1 MIFKK
6 SLHVKGFLFER
17 IDVIFSY
24 ILSSVNQIQ
33 SLTDEELAKRS
44 VSNTAY
50 FGELIERYDTTLLRY
65 VMRRSHATKEDAE
78 DIVQNSF
85 IKMYRNIN
93 DFDYT
98 LKFSSWAY
106 RITHNELIDWYRKQ
120 KSRPQLIV
128 SQNDEDIFASIAG
141 DINIEQSAIQ
151 EEIKKEI
158 EAVIQTLDPK
168 YQEVVTLRFFED
180 KSYDEI
186 ADILQ
191 IPAGTVAIRLSRAK
205 KILQDALQVY
215 S

>member
-1 MIFKK
+1 MPP
-6 SLHVKGFLFER
+6 LTP
-17 IDVIFSY
+17 
-24 ILSSVNQIQ
+24 
-33 SLTDEELAKRS
+33 LTDEELAKRS
-44 VSNTAY
+44 VSDTAP
-50 FGELIERYDTTLLRY
+50 FGELIERYEATLLRY

-93 DFDYT
+93 DFDST

-120 KSRPQLIV
+120 KSRPQLV
-128 SQNDEDIFASIAG
+128 FGDKDEDIFASIAG
-141 DINIEQSAIQ
+141 DMNIEKSAI
-151 EEIKKEI
+151 EAETKKEI
-158 EAVIQTLDPK
+158 KDIIETLDTK
-168 YQEVVTLRFFED
+168 YQEIISLRFFED

-191 IPAGTVAIRLSRAK
+191 IPPGTVAIRLSRAK
-205 KILQDALQVY
+205 KILEEKLQAY

>member
-1 MIFKK
+1 MKEIHFPFVYTNVVQ
-6 SLHVKGFLFER
+6 SLTT
-17 IDVIFSY
+17 
-24 ILSSVNQIQ
+24 
-33 SLTDEELAKRS
+33 LTDEELAKRS
-44 VSNTAY
+44 VSDTAP
-50 FGELIERYDTTLLRY
+50 FGELIQRYEATLFRY

-93 DFDYT
+93 DFDSS

-120 KSRPQLIV
+120 KSRPQLIIGDK
-128 SQNDEDIFASIAG
+128 DEDIFSTIAG
-141 DINIEQSAIQ
+141 DINIEKEAIQ
-151 EEIKKEI
+151 KETRKEI
-158 EAVIQTLDPK
+158 EKVIQDLDPK
-168 YQEVVTLRFFED
+168 YQEIIMLRFFEE

-186 ADILQ
+186 SDILE

-205 KILQDALQVY
+205 KILEDSLKAY

>member
-1 MIFKK
+1 MPP
-6 SLHVKGFLFER
+6 LT
-17 IDVIFSY
+17 
-24 ILSSVNQIQ
+24 

-44 VSNTAY
+44 VTDTAA
-50 FGELIERYDTTLLRY
+50 FGELIERYEATLLRY

-93 DFDYT
+93 DFDSS

-120 KSRPQLIV
+120 KSRPQLIF
-128 SQNDEDIFASIAG
+128 SEKDEDIFASIAG
-141 DINIEQSAIQ
+141 DMNIEKDAIQ
-151 EEIKKEI
+151 AEVKKEI
-158 EAVIQTLDPK
+158 KDIIETLDPK
-168 YQEVVTLRFFED
+168 YQEIISFRFFEE

-191 IPAGTVAIRLSRAK
+191 IPPGTVAIRLSRAK
-205 KILQDALQVY
+205 KILEEKLQAY
-215 S
+215 K